1 MATVKS
7 QATPSRATGLRV
19 AAVIYNPSKVKVKA
33 LKTAVK
39 TAETDAGWDKTLWY
53 ETSVLDPGGEVARR
67 ALAAGANVVMA
78 AGGDGTVRAVAE
90 SLRGTEV
97 PLALLP
103 SGTGNVLARNLGV
116 TLNNL
121 RQAVDIAFTGRP
133 RGIDVGVV
141 EAERAN
147 GSRSTHAF
155 LTMAGLGLDAQM
167 VANTNAILKARA
179 GWIAYVDAIAR
190 SLRDYNSVKV
200 RYSVDGGPTRSATV
214 NTVIVGN
221 CGLLPGNV
229 LLLPDAEID
238 DGIFDIVAF
247 RPGGFVG
254 WVQISVKLFWEN
266 GVLRR
271 STVGRRLI
279 SLSREIRALRYLRG
293 TELTLRLER
302 PEEFELDGDPFG
314 EAIALKAWVD
324 HLGLRVM
331 VPADAVQTP
340 GN

>member
-1 MATVKS
+1 MSETQPQGSSSKTTVR
-7 QATPSRATGLRV
+7 T
-19 AAVIYNPSKVKVKA
+19 AAVIYNPVKVKVRA
-33 LKTAVK
+33 LKAAVK
-39 TAETDAGWDKTLWY
+39 AAESDARWEKTLWF

-67 ALAAGANVVMA
+67 ALDAGAAVVMA

-90 SLRGTEV
+90 SLRGTGV

-103 SGTGNVLARNLGV
+103 SGTGNVLARNLGL
-116 TLNNL
+116 TLGNV
-121 RQAVDIAFTGRP
+121 RDAVDVAFVGRARP
-133 RGIDVGVV
+133 IDVGVV
-141 EAERAN
+141 EAERAD

-155 LTMAGLGLDAQM
+155 VAMAGLGLDAQM
-167 VANTNAILKARA
+167 VANTNATLKARA

-200 RYSVDGGPTRSATV
+200 RYSLDGGSARSATV

-229 LLLPDAEID
+229 LLLPEAEID
-238 DGIFDIVAF
+238 DGVLDIVAF

-293 TELTLRLER
+293 KELTIRLEH

-314 EAIALKAWVD
+314 EAIAMKAWVD
-324 HLGLRVM
+324 HLGLLVM
-331 VPADAVQTP
+331 VPDDGSAA
-340 GN
+340 